1 MILSCHHISKA
12 FVENTVLSDVTFHL
26 EKGEKAAIVGMNGA
40 GKTTLIRIITGEMEA
55 DSGTVSFARDTTFGY
70 LAQNQNL
77 DSQNTIYQE
86 LLSVKQYLLDM
97 EKQIAEDERLMNS
110 LQGEALVSLMTEYT
124 DLLHRFEMEN
134 GYSYKGEITGVL
146 RGLGFSEEEYDQNI
160 STLSGGQK
168 TRVALGKLLL
178 SKPPV
183 IILDEPTNHLD
194 LGSIRWLETYLS
206 NYKGTVLIVSHDRYF
221 LDRTVT
227 KVIEIENTH
236 ALVFPG
242 NYSFYAE
249 QKKNLQ
255 EARKKA
261 WLNNQAEIRHQEA
274 VIAKLRQFNREK
286 SIKRAES
293 REKML
298 ARTERVEKP
307 FEIRDDMHL
316 VLKPC
321 IKSGREVMEVEGLSK
336 SFDQKELFKGISFGI
351 RRGEHVAMIGDN
363 GTGKTTILRIIN
375 ELTPPDEGRIRLGT
389 NVHIG
394 YYDQEHHVLHDDNT
408 VFEEISDAY
417 PAMTNTEI
425 RNLLASF
432 LFTGEDVFKQI
443 RSLSG
448 GEKGRVSLAKLML
461 SQANFLILDEPTN
474 HLDMTSREVLE
485 NALNSYEGTVLYVSH
500 DRYFINHTASR
511 ILSLTRGTMLNY
523 PGSGKD
529 AVPDRFMGNYDFYLE
544 KSQEVE
550 ESLLQD
556 AYAREQG
563 LSYEEVKKQMDRSP
577 AAASPVSAGSADW
590 KKQKEEQ
597 ARIRKA
603 ASDLKKCEDK
613 IAALEEESASIDE
626 EMARPEVCTDLS
638 RLTALSRKKEA
649 LEEELQGLY
658 EEWEVLSENA

>member
-1 MILSCHHISKA
+1 M
-12 FVENTVLSDVTFHL
+12 
-26 EKGEKAAIVGMNGA
+26 
-40 GKTTLIRIITGEMEA
+40 
-55 DSGTVSFARDTTFGY
+55 
-70 LAQNQNL
+70 
-77 DSQNTIYQE
+77 
-86 LLSVKQYLLDM
+86 
-97 EKQIAEDERLMNS
+97 
-110 LQGEALVSLMTEYT
+110 
-124 DLLHRFEMEN
+124 
-134 GYSYKGEITGVL
+134 
-146 RGLGFSEEEYDQNI
+146 
-160 STLSGGQK
+160 
-168 TRVALGKLLL
+168 
-178 SKPPV
+178 
-183 IILDEPTNHLD
+183 
-194 LGSIRWLETYLS
+194 
-206 NYKGTVLIVSHDRYF
+206 
-221 LDRTVT
+221 
-227 KVIEIENTH
+227 
-236 ALVFPG
+236 
-242 NYSFYAE
+242 
-249 QKKNLQ
+249 
-255 EARKKA
+255 
-261 WLNNQAEIRHQEA
+261 
-274 VIAKLRQFNREK
+274 
-286 SIKRAES
+286 
-293 REKML
+293 
-298 ARTERVEKP
+298 EKP

-336 SFDQKELFKGISFGI
+336 SFDQKDLFKGISFGI

-461 SQANFLILDEPTN
+461 SKANFLILDEPTN

-511 ILSLTRGTMLNY
+511 ILSLTKGTMLNY
-523 PGSGKD
+523 PGNGKD

-563 LSYEEVKKQMDRSP
+563 LSYEEVKKQMDKAP
-577 AAASPVSAGSADW
+577 AAAAQVSAGSADW

-603 ASDLKKCEDK
+603 ASDLKKCEDR
-613 IAALEEESASIDE
+613 IAALEEESAAIDE

-638 RLTALSRKKEA
+638 RLTALSRKKED
-649 LEEELQGLY
+649 LEEELADLY
-658 EEWEVLSENA
+658 EQWELLSENA

>member
-12 FVENTVLSDVTFHL
+12 FVEHTVLSDITFHL

-55 DSGTVSFARDTTFGY
+55 DTGTVSFARDTSFGY

-77 DSQNTIYQE
+77 DSTRTIYEE

-97 EKQIAEDERLMNS
+97 ESKIAEDEKRMNT
-110 LQGEALVSLMTEYT
+110 LQGEALVRLMTEYT

-146 RGLGFSEEEYDQNI
+146 RGLGFSEEEYSQNI

-178 SKPPV
+178 SRPPV

-227 KVIEIENTH
+227 KIIEIENTK

-249 QKKNLQ
+249 QKKNLR
-255 EARKKA
+255 EAQRKA

-336 SFDQKELFKGISFGI
+336 SFDKKELFKGLSFNI

-417 PAMTNTEI
+417 PSMTNTEI
-425 RNLLASF
+425 RSLLASF

-511 ILSLTRGTMLNY
+511 ILSLTDKMMLSY
-523 PGSGKD
+523 PGNGSD
-529 AVPDRFMGNYDFYLE
+529 AVPDKYIGNYDFYLE

-550 ESLLQD
+550 ENLIQD
-556 AYAREQG
+556 AYASRQG
-563 LSYEEVKKQMDRSP
+563 LTYEEAKKQLEKTP
-577 AAASPVSAGSADW
+577 AAARTVSAGSDDW

-597 ARIRKA
+597 ARLRKA
-603 ASDLKKCEDK
+603 ASDLKKCEQQ
-613 IAALEEESASIDE
+613 ISELEEEGASIDA
-626 EMARPEVCTDLS
+626 EMAKPEICRDLEQLT
-638 RLTALSRKKEA
+638 RLSARREDINA
-649 LEEELQGLY
+649 ELLDLY
-658 EEWEVLSENA
+658 EKWEILSEDL